1 MAKLLI
7 KTEGLDGQALELRA
21 GVNRVGRS
29 PECDFAIDHP
39 TVSTVHCEF
48 ILSADGVLVRDCQS
62 TNGTFLNG
70 DPITEARLLPGQT
83 VTLGEVDL
91 FVESTDA
98 SVAIPQYERP
108 RPKPPVVHANGAMLC
123 PRHSQATATYKCTHC
138 SEIMCSECVHVLRR
152 KGGLPLFLCPLCSH
166 KCEPIQTVTQKKRR
180 GLLEILQDTVKL
192 RFKQTVNRSNNN
204 SSK

>member
-7 KTEGLDGQALELRA
+7 KTEGLEGQALELRA
-21 GVNRVGRS
+21 GVNRVGRA
-29 PECDFAIDHP
+29 PDCDFSIDHP
-39 TVSTVHCEF
+39 TVSTIHCEF
-48 ILSADGVLVRDCQS
+48 ILSADGVLLRDCQS

-70 DPITEARLLPGQT
+70 DPVTEVRLMPGQT

-91 FVESTDA
+91 FVESTEA
-98 SVAIPQYERP
+98 NVAIPQYERP
-108 RPKPPVVHANGAMLC
+108 RPKPPVVHADGAMIC
-123 PRHSQATATYKCTHC
+123 PRHSRATATYKCTHC

-166 KCEPIQTVTQKKRR
+166 KCEPILSTTQKKKR
-180 GLLEILQDTVKL
+180 GFMEFLQDTVKL
-192 RFKQTVNRSNNN
+192 KFKHTVNRNN